1 MPSLHAW
8 GTTSLPSLP
17 LLKCR
22 NSDKPVIFLQSAKSQ
37 WTSQKPAVKDT
48 SSWPSYL
55 CLYCPWLSLV
65 GIYSCRSGGIPAR
78 AASSPCCPCP
88 SQWVCWLC
96 LSQHPCP
103 PGSCPRAASQLGNKS
118 DSQPHPCSL
127 LNAGMQEK
135 QDNSHTHTVAA
146 LGVTPRCPRP
156 LLPRDRHF
164 LLSCGIISLQ
174 RCLPKA
180 QTPAGE
186 MASRRCRGAPCPRL
200 LPAESWAGRAG
211 SAARLPEICLLSFI
225 APVDFA
231 GAICA
236 RRDLHTDV
244 PVRLRAE
251 SRLSSYFFF
260 KPGPR

>member
-37 WTSQKPAVKDT
+37 RISQKPAVKDT

-55 CLYCPWLSLV
+55 CLHCPWLSLE

-127 LNAGMQEK
+127 LNRDAGKAGQ
-135 QDNSHTHTVAA
+135 QPHSHSSCAGCDPTVPTASPA
-146 LGVTPRCPRP
+146 
-156 LLPRDRHF
+156 RDRDF
-164 LLSCGIISLQ
+164 PLSCGIISLQ

-200 LPAESWAGRAG
+200 LPAESRAGRAG

>member
-1 MPSLHAW
+1 MSPCSHSSQGGSSTSLFPWAPYSQEGFRKHLGTGALPPQDRPLPSVPSLHAW

-55 CLYCPWLSLV
+55 CLHCPWLSLE

-78 AASSPCCPCP
+78 AASRPCCPCP

-103 PGSCPRAASQLGNKS
+103 PGSCPRAASQPGNKS

-127 LNAGMQEK
+127 LNRDAGKAGQ
-135 QDNSHTHTVAA
+135 QPRSHSSCAGCDPTVPTA
-146 LGVTPRCPRP
+146 
-156 LLPRDRHF
+156 
-164 LLSCGIISLQ
+164 S
-174 RCLPKA
+174 
-180 QTPAGE
+180 PA
-186 MASRRCRGAPCPRL
+186 
-200 LPAESWAGRAG
+200 
-211 SAARLPEICLLSFI
+211 
-225 APVDFA
+225 
-231 GAICA
+231 
-236 RRDLHTDV
+236 
-244 PVRLRAE
+244 
-251 SRLSSYFFF
+251 
-260 KPGPR
+260 PGP